1 MTTATKQATGLPI
14 DLGPLNPLVAD
25 VRRRLQ
31 GALVQTL
38 AGDSGRRNDP
48 AAQTEPGWFG
58 ADSLTWRLHQDSSLL
73 LGGVRA
79 LMLQTMH
86 PRAMAGVAQHSDYK
100 NDPLGRLWRTGAYVG
115 AVSFGSAAEAEAAI
129 RMVNRAH
136 KPVHGTT
143 ADGQAYDANDA
154 DLKLWVHMA
163 MVDSFLTA
171 YRRYGVNRL
180 SVADANAYLQEQ
192 AFVGGKL
199 GTGPTP
205 QTVDDLKSYFRD
217 LRDAGVLKSTPEAR
231 ETVKWLL
238 SVRIDA
244 LTRVPYAVISA
255 AALNSLPAWVRLQLR
270 MPVLPVS
277 DRLAIRPA
285 ATALIRTF
293 GWALSAPPSE
303 NEPS

>member
-1 MTTATKQATGLPI
+1 MPNVSSTGLPI
-14 DLGPLNPLVAD
+14 DLGPLNPVVAD

-31 GALVQTL
+31 GMLVKTL
-38 AGDSGRRNDP
+38 AGDSGRKHDP
-48 AAQTEPGWFG
+48 SVRSEPGWFG
-58 ADSLTWRLHQDSSLL
+58 PDSMTWRLHQDTSLL

-115 AVSFGSAAEAEAAI
+115 AVTFGSAADAEAAI

-143 ADGQAYDANDA
+143 SDGQAYDANDA

-171 YRRYGVNRL
+171 YRRYGSSRL
-180 SVADANAYLQEQ
+180 SAADQNAYLREQ
-192 AFVGGKL
+192 AFVGEKL

-205 QTVDDLKSYFRD
+205 QTVDDLKTYFRE
-217 LRDAGVLKSTPEAR
+217 LRDAGVLKATPEAKD
-231 ETVKWLL
+231 TVKWLL
-238 SVRIDA
+238 SVRVDTA
-244 LTRVPYAVISA
+244 TRAPYAVIAA
-255 AALNSLPAWVRLQLR
+255 AALGSLPTWVRLQLR
-270 MPVLPVS
+270 MPVLPIA
-277 DRLAIRPA
+277 DRLAVRPA
-285 ATALIRTF
+285 ATGLIRTF
-293 GWALSAPPSE
+293 GWALTAPAAPSAS
-303 NEPS
+303 